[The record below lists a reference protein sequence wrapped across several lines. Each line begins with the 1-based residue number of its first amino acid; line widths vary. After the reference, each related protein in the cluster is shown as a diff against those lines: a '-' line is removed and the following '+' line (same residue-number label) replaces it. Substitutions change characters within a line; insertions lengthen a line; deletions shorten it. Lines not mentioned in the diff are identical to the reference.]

1 MNNKRV
7 TDMAEFDEIGELI
20 KQEDDHKTRAI
31 LVVLQNINLSLIAN
45 TNAVNDTD
53 EQLKNHLIEFKIRTA
68 EADALV
74 NKGKGVWMILSCVLI
89 IAQAMIVWAMLRSLD
104 EINVMHSIDENHA
117 ARISIL
123 ENKK

>member
-1 MNNKRV
+1 
-7 TDMAEFDEIGELI
+7 MAEFDEIGELI

-31 LVVLQNINLSLIAN
+31 LMVLQNINLSLIAN
-45 TNAVNDTD
+45 TNAVKDTD

-74 NKGKGVWMILSCVLI
+74 NKGKGVWMILSGVLI
-89 IAQAMIVWAMLRSLD
+89 IAQAIIVWAMLRSLD
-104 EINVMHSIDENHA
+104 EINVMHSIDQNHA